1 MSDQLMTEA
10 VAQPGMP
17 SARMGRLF
25 EWASDRSTLII
36 GLTLSALVLFLGFVA
51 PFIYPVDPFA
61 IHPDHA
67 LEAPSRLFP
76 FGTDELGRDELAL
89 LLSGGLA
96 TLIVSL
102 PAAILSFVVG
112 VAYGLASGLGPA
124 WLDRLLMRLLDAVLA
139 LPSLI
144 ILLFFASLVTLD
156 NTSLI
161 LLLGFISWPSLA
173 RLVRNETMAQKGRDF
188 VLGTEQLGAT
198 RFYIARVHLLRVM
211 APILVVNGTFMVG
224 DAIFALSALSFLGL
238 GVQPPQVSWGSLLE
252 TGLDIIALD
261 PWWMI
266 LPPGIVVFAALL
278 AASLTGQGLLAR
290 WGNRR

>member
-1 MSDQLMTEA
+1 MSEQLMTMSA
-10 VAQPGMP
+10 APGSTP
-17 SARMGRLF
+17 SARLGRLF
-25 EWASDRSTLII
+25 NWASDRATLVT
-36 GLTLSALVLFLGFVA
+36 GLTLSAIVLFIGFVG

-61 IHPDHA
+61 IHPAHA
-67 LEAPSRLFP
+67 LEAPSWAFP
-76 FGTDELGRDELAL
+76 LGTDELGRDELAL

-102 PAAILSFVVG
+102 PSAILAFFVG
-112 VAYGLASGLGPA
+112 VAYGLLSGLGPA
-124 WLDRLLMRLLDAVLA
+124 WLDRLLMRLLDAILA

-144 ILLFFASLVTLD
+144 ILIFFASLLTLD

-161 LLLGFISWPSLA
+161 LLLGFISWPPLA
-173 RLVRNETMAQKGRDF
+173 RLVRHETIAQKGRDF
-188 VLGTEQLGAT
+188 VLATEQLGAS
-198 RFYIARVHLLRVM
+198 RVYVARVHLLRVM

-252 TGLDIIALD
+252 TGLDIIALN

>member
-1 MSDQLMTEA
+1 MSDQLTMA
-10 VAQPGMP
+10 AAPGAP
-17 SARMGRLF
+17 TARLSRLF
-25 EWASDRSTLII
+25 NWASDRGTLVT
-36 GLTLSALVLFLGFVA
+36 GLTLSALVLFIGFIG

-61 IHPDHA
+61 IHPNHA
-67 LEAPSRLFP
+67 LEAPSWAFP

-102 PAAILSFVVG
+102 PAAVLAFIVG

-144 ILLFFASLVTLD
+144 ILLFFASLVTLTD
-156 NTSLI
+156 TSLI

-188 VLGTEQLGAT
+188 VLATEQLGAG

-211 APILVVNGTFMVG
+211 APILVVNGTFMIG

>member
-17 SARMGRLF
+17 SARMGRMF
-25 EWASDRSTLII
+25 EWASERSTLII
-36 GLTLSALVLFLGFVA
+36 GLSLSAAVLFLGFVA

-61 IHPDHA
+61 INPNHA
-67 LEAPSRLFP
+67 LEAPSRMFP

-96 TLIVSL
+96 TLIVTL
-102 PAAILSFVVG
+102 PSAILAFVVG

-144 ILLFFASLVTLD
+144 ILLFFASLVTLND
-156 NTSLI
+156 TSLI

-188 VLGTEQLGAT
+188 VLATEQLGAS

>member
-1 MSDQLMTEA
+1 MSDQLTMTA
-10 VAQPGMP
+10 AAPGAP
-17 SARMGRLF
+17 SARLGRLF
-25 EWASDRSTLII
+25 TWASDRGTLIT
-36 GLTLSALVLFLGFVA
+36 GLTLSIIVLFIGFVG

-61 IHPDHA
+61 IHPNHA
-67 LEAPSRLFP
+67 LEAPSWAFP

-102 PAAILSFVVG
+102 PAAVLAFVVG

-124 WLDRLLMRLLDAVLA
+124 WLDRVLMRLLDAVLA

-144 ILLFFASLVTLD
+144 ILLFFASLVTLND
-156 NTSLI
+156 TSLI

-188 VLGTEQLGAT
+188 VLATEQLGAG

-211 APILVVNGTFMVG
+211 APILVVNGTFMIG

-252 TGLDIIALD
+252 TGLDIIALN

-290 WGNRR
+290 WGNRK